1 MGAPTIIGLQEVE
14 NIDVLQDLVEEESIA
29 ELGYEPFLVEGND
42 SRGIDVGYLVR
53 SDRAMV
59 ESAAAFDAPGDL
71 FARPPL
77 VITVTV
83 HLESGD
89 QTIIVLNNHF
99 LSLSAGE
106 EATEPVRA
114 AQAAW
119 NATAVEQLAVNAP
132 EAHFVV
138 LGDLN
143 SFYQTLPLDKLEQA
157 GLRHVY
163 QYLPEEERPYTY
175 NFAGRT
181 QTLDHIL
188 VSPALFD
195 RLTLVEVL
203 HSNADY
209 PLGDPEDSSPRRVSD
224 HDPLVAIFT
233 FIE

>member
-1 MGAPTIIGLQEVE
+1 
-14 NIDVLQDLVEEESIA
+14 
-29 ELGYEPFLVEGND
+29 VEGND

-53 SDRAMV
+53 SDRATV
-59 ESAAAFDAPGDL
+59 ESVAAHDAPGDL

-77 VITVTV
+77 VLTATV
-83 HLESGD
+83 HLASGD
-89 QTIIVLNNHF
+89 QTVIVLNNHF

-119 NATAVEQLAVNAP
+119 NVSLMEQLAANNP

-143 SFYQTLPLDKLEQA
+143 SFYQTLPVDTLEDA

-163 QYLPEEERPYTY
+163 RYLPEEERPYTY
-175 NFAGRT
+175 IFEGRT
-181 QTLDHIL
+181 QTLDHI
-188 VSPALFD
+188 VISSTLFD
-195 RLTLVEVL
+195 QLALVEVL

-209 PLGDPEDSSPRRVSD
+209 PISDPEDSSFHRVSD
-224 HDPLVAIFT
+224 HDPLVAIFS
-233 FIE
+233 FSK